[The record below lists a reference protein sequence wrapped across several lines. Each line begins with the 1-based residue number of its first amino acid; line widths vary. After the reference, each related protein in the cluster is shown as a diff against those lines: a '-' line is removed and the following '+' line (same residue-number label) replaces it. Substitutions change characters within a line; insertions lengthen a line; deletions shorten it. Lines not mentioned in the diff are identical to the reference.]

1 MQSKKFDLEILTSN
15 HVQLR
20 LDYYCSNKEHL
31 EVWHPTTP
39 KGFYT
44 LEYQRC
50 KIKESIDSMNN
61 KKSMHFVMI
70 DKLKNE
76 MIGHC
81 NYTKIKDQKC
91 WLGYSISKKSEGKSL
106 MFEALSLSN
115 SYVYKN
121 LDIKKIRAGILPE
134 NKRSIRLIERL
145 GFKYIGKKDELE
157 INGEV
162 RTYDTYIQEMIKESK
177 VYIKKND

>member
-1 MQSKKFDLEILTSN
+1 
-15 HVQLR
+15 
-20 LDYYCSNKEHL
+20 
-31 EVWHPTTP
+31 
-39 KGFYT
+39 
-44 LEYQRC
+44 
-50 KIKESIDSMNN
+50 
-61 KKSMHFVMI
+61 
-70 DKLKNE
+70 
-76 MIGHC
+76 
-81 NYTKIKDQKC
+81 
-91 WLGYSISKKSEGKSL
+91 

-162 RTYDTYIQEMIKESK
+162 RAYDTYIQEMIKESK
-177 VYIKKND
+177 VYIKKNDWK